1 MQMLMTNFLL
11 NTNTVFDDDEVLWTH
26 IWPLTSLNNRDTLTV
41 SLTVSSNERYMTAQ
55 FWAIQKT
62 KEKD

>member
-1 MQMLMTNFLL
+1 MIPI
-11 NTNTVFDDDEVLWTH
+11 DAH
-26 IWPLTSLNNRDTLTV
+26 LTCDILDTLTL

>member
-1 MQMLMTNFLL
+1 MRMLMTNFLL

-26 IWPLTSLNNRDTLTV
+26 IWHLTSLNNLDTLTV

-55 FWAIQKT
+55 FCVIQKT